1 MNLSYNLL
9 IGSIPENIGT
19 MRSLESIDFYMN
31 QLFGQIPSSMSCLTF
46 SNHLKLSNN
55 NLTGKIPLSTQLQS
69 FNASNFIG
77 NKGSK
82 HSRLEVDWFIVS
94 MTLGFV
100 VGF

>member
-1 MNLSYNLL
+1 
-9 IGSIPENIGT
+9 

-31 QLFGQIPSSMSCLTF
+31 QLSGQIPSSMSCLTF

-69 FNASNFIG
+69 FNASNLIG

-82 HSRLEVDWFIVS
+82 HNGRLEGDGFIVS
-94 MTLGFV
+94 MTLSFV